1 MGRLAPL
8 RERYRRLRLQT
19 RFALHIILLVAV
31 IFAILLPSVLL
42 IQESAILGTA
52 RDNGLRLVTIFAFS
66 SVPAL
71 VADDFLGLRQVVNSL
86 GQEADVRYAMILDL
100 EGRVLIHTLVRE
112 TGKRYQDPVTRRV
125 LAGTAP
131 VFQEVRTPQGEVLYD
146 FATPVLILNQRRA
159 VARIG
164 ISIADE
170 MRLIRR
176 TRNTILSLGV
186 MTLISG
192 LIYAHL
198 QTRRLT
204 RPIQALAR
212 GAQAVALGEL
222 GHRITLDRQD
232 EVGHLAEAFNRMA
245 ESLQARFEVDRELSS
260 TLNLQTVLA
269 ALVRHAQRL
278 CEADLAF
285 LAYREREALQ
295 AAVAACSGAVG
306 SEIHDWIIP
315 VGVGHAGWVLQNGRI
330 HAPSPS
336 APGAGSQETRILAEE
351 GLVALILVPINLQQ
365 TCVGVLGIGQRHAGG
380 FGEGTVE
387 TLQRLADQAAV
398 ALANALAYREI
409 ELLNLSLEAK
419 VAERTR
425 DLSEANTALETSHEK
440 LKVLDRLKSEFVSN
454 VSHELRTPLTAIRMA
469 VDNLLDGVTGEVT
482 PTLQRYLTR
491 IRTNTDRL
499 VRLITDLLDLSRIEA
514 GRVELH
520 PTALSVGDLLQEVA
534 EGMRPMAAQKGVEL
548 AVLPPATPSLAFADR
563 DKVQQV
569 LINLV
574 ENAVKFTPSGG
585 RIGISART
593 LVVDAEHS
601 EGTRTPK
608 GYSELA
614 ARAGQAEFLGG
625 DRAWIEFN
633 VEDTGQGIPPEE
645 LDAIF
650 DKFHQVR
657 RDGERK
663 TQGTGLGLAIAKS
676 LIELHGGR
684 IRVESEMG
692 RGSRFVFTLPGIEAQ
707 PRIELPGEA
716 GRRS

>member
-1 MGRLAPL
+1 MTRFAPL

-19 RFALHIILLVAV
+19 RFALHVILLVSV
-31 IFAILLPSVLL
+31 IFAIIIPAVLM

-86 GQEADVRYAMILDL
+86 GQEPDVRYAMILDL
-100 EGRVLIHTLVRE
+100 EGRVLIHSLVRE
-112 TGKRYQDPVTRRV
+112 TGARYQDPMTRRA
-125 LAGTAP
+125 LAATAP
-131 VFQEVRTPQGEVLYD
+131 LFQEMRTPQGEFLYD
-146 FATPVLILNQRRA
+146 FATPVFILNQRRA
-159 VARIG
+159 IARIG

-170 MRLIRR
+170 MRLIRQ
-176 TRNTILSLGV
+176 TRNTILTLGV
-186 MTLISG
+186 LTLISG
-192 LIYAHL
+192 LLYAHF

-212 GAQAVALGEL
+212 GAQEVAMGEL

-232 EVGHLAEAFNRMA
+232 EVGHLAQAFNRMA
-245 ESLQARFEVDRELSS
+245 ESLQVRFEVDRELSS

-269 ALVRHAQRL
+269 TLVRHAERL

-285 LAYREREALQ
+285 LAYRERGASH
-295 AAVAACSGAVG
+295 APVATCSGAVG
-306 SEIHDWIIP
+306 SGIHEWIIP
-315 VGVGHAGWVLQNGRI
+315 VGVGHAGWVLQSGRI
-330 HAPSPS
+330 FAPSPPTPE
-336 APGAGSQETRILAEE
+336 ADPQETRILAEE
-351 GLVALILVPINLQQ
+351 GVVALILVPINLQHS
-365 TCVGVLGIGQRHAGG
+365 CVGVLGIGRRHAGG
-380 FGEGTVE
+380 FSEGTVE

-409 ELLNLSLEAK
+409 EMLNLSLEAK

-425 DLSEANTALETSHEK
+425 DLSEANAALESTHEK
-440 LKVLDRLKSEFVSN
+440 LRALDRLKSEFVSN

-469 VDNLLDGVTGEVT
+469 VDNLLDGVTGDVS
-482 PTLQRYLTR
+482 PTLQRYLSR
-491 IRTNTDRL
+491 VKSNTDRL
-499 VRLITDLLDLSRIEA
+499 VRLIADLLDLSRIEA

-548 AVLPPATPSLAFADR
+548 AVLPPASPSLAFADR

-574 ENAVKFTPSGG
+574 GNAVKFTPLGG
-585 RIGISART
+585 RIVISAQT
-593 LVVDAEHS
+593 LSPTTECGLRNTQPTESSDAAA
-601 EGTRTPK
+601 TP
-608 GYSELA
+608 GLV
-614 ARAGQAEFLGG
+614 R
-625 DRAWIEFN
+625 DWIEFS
-633 VEDTGQGIPPEE
+633 VEDTGEGIPPGE

-657 RDGERK
+657 RDGQGK

-684 IRVESEMG
+684 IRVESEVG
-692 RGSRFVFTLPGIEAQ
+692 QGSRFMFTLPAIEAQ
-707 PRIELPGEA
+707 PRIALQGEA

>member
-1 MGRLAPL
+1 MGRFAPL

-19 RFALHIILLVAV
+19 RFALHTILLVAV
-31 IFAILLPSVLL
+31 IFAILIPAVLM
-42 IQESAILGTA
+42 IQQSAILGTA

-71 VADDFLGLRQVVNSL
+71 VADDFLGQRQLVNSL
-86 GQEADVRYAMILDL
+86 AREGDVRYAMILDL
-100 EGRVLIHTLVRE
+100 DGRVLIHTSVRE
-112 TGKRYQDPVTRRV
+112 TGAMYQDPLTRRA
-125 LAGTAP
+125 LAATTP
-131 VFQEVRTPQGEVLYD
+131 LFQEVRTPQGEILYD

-170 MRLIRR
+170 MRLIHR

-186 MTLISG
+186 LTLISG
-192 LIYAHL
+192 LLYAHF

-204 RPIQALAR
+204 RPILALAR
-212 GAQAVALGEL
+212 GARAVALGEL

-232 EVGHLAEAFNRMA
+232 EVAHLAEAFNRMA
-245 ESLQARFEVDRELSS
+245 ESLRARFEVDRELSS

-269 ALVRHAQRL
+269 TLVRHAQRL

-285 LAYREREALQ
+285 LAYRERDASH
-295 AAVAACSGAVG
+295 AVVAACSGAVG
-306 SEIHDWIIP
+306 LGIHDWIIP
-315 VGVGHAGWVLQNGRI
+315 VGEGHAGGVLQRGRI
-330 HAPSPS
+330 LAPSLP
-336 APGAGSQETRILAEE
+336 APDADPQEARILAEE
-351 GLVALILVPINLQQ
+351 GVVGLILVPINLQQ
-365 TCVGVLGIGQRHAGG
+365 TCVGVLGIGRRHEGG

-409 ELLNLSLEAK
+409 EMLNLSLEAK

-425 DLSEANTALETSHEK
+425 DLSEANAALKVSHEK
-440 LKVLDRLKSEFVSN
+440 LRALDRLKSEFVSS

-491 IRTNTDRL
+491 VRNNTDRL
-499 VRLITDLLDLSRIEA
+499 VRLIADLLDLSRIEA

-520 PTALSVGDLLQEVA
+520 PTAVSVGDLLQEVA
-534 EGMRPMAAQKGVEL
+534 EGLRPMAAQKGVE
-548 AVLPPATPSLAFADR
+548 VEVPPPPPSEAYADR
-563 DKVQQV
+563 DKLQQV

-585 RIGISART
+585 RVTVAART
-593 LVVDAEHS
+593 LSANADFGMRNAELTATS
-601 EGTRTPK
+601 
-608 GYSELA
+608 A
-614 ARAGQAEFLGG
+614 AASSPGE
-625 DRAWIEFN
+625 DRARIEFS
-633 VEDTGQGIPPEE
+633 VEDTGQGIPSEE
-645 LDAIF
+645 LEAIF

-657 RDGERK
+657 RDGQGK

-684 IRVESEMG
+684 IRVESELG
-692 RGSRFVFTLPGIEAQ
+692 RGSRFVFTVPAVEAR
-707 PRIELPGEA
+707 PRIELQEDA
-716 GRRS
+716 GRRP

>member
-1 MGRLAPL
+1 MSRFAPF

-31 IFAILLPSVLL
+31 IFAILIPAVLM

-112 TGKRYQDPVTRRV
+112 TGARYQDPMTRRV
-125 LAGTAP
+125 LAATAP
-131 VFQEVRTPQGEVLYD
+131 LFQEVQTPQGEILYD
-146 FATPVLILNQRRA
+146 FATPVLILNQPRA

-186 MTLISG
+186 LTLISG
-192 LIYAHL
+192 LLYAHF

-222 GHRITLDRQD
+222 SHRITLDRQD

-245 ESLQARFEVDRELSS
+245 ESLRARFEVDRELSS

-269 ALVRHAQRL
+269 TLVRHAQRL

-285 LAYREREALQ
+285 LAYRERDASDAAL
-295 AAVAACSGAVG
+295 AACSGAVS

-315 VGVGHAGWVLQNGRI
+315 VGVGHAGGVLQSG
-330 HAPSPS
+330 HLSTQSPT
-336 APGAGSQETRILAEE
+336 ALGASSQETRILAEE
-351 GLVALILVPINLQQ
+351 GVVALILVPINLQQ
-365 TCVGVLGIGQRHAGG
+365 SCVGVLGIGRRQGGG

-387 TLQRLADQAAV
+387 TIQRLADQAAV

-425 DLSEANTALETSHEK
+425 DLSEANAALETSHEK
-440 LKVLDRLKSEFVSN
+440 LKALDRLKSEFVSN

-469 VDNLLDGVTGEVT
+469 ADNLLDGITGDVT

-491 IRTNTDRL
+491 IKTNTDRL

-534 EGMRPMAAQKGVEL
+534 EGMRPMAGQKGVEL

-574 ENAVKFTPSGG
+574 ENAVKFTPPGG
-585 RIGISART
+585 RIGVSART
-593 LVVDAEHS
+593 LVANADFRMRNV
-601 EGTRTPK
+601 
-608 GYSELA
+608 ELTEA
-614 ARAGQAEFLGG
+614 TTAPNTAPLGE
-625 DRAWIEFN
+625 DRDWIEFS

-645 LDAIF
+645 FDAIF

-657 RDGERK
+657 RDGQRK
-663 TQGTGLGLAIAKS
+663 THGTGLGLAIAKS

-684 IRVESEMG
+684 IQVESEVG
-692 RGSRFVFTLPGIEAQ
+692 RGSRFVFTLPGIQAQ

-716 GRRS
+716 ERRS